1 MNDNIIL
8 IGMPGSG
15 KSTVGVLLAKA
26 LGMGFLDIDLII
38 QQREGALLQD
48 ILDRVG
54 TDRFLEI
61 EADAV
66 CSIRASSTVI
76 STGGS
81 AVLCERGARHL
92 KELGT
97 MIYLRSDPAELVQ
110 HLTNLS
116 DRGIACQPGQ
126 TVADIYSYRA
136 PFYEKYANVTVDTT
150 GQNLAETVASV
161 LAAVGIQR
169 RQN

>member
-15 KSTVGVLLAKA
+15 KSTVGILLAKA

-54 TDRFLEI
+54 MDRFLEI

-76 STGGS
+76 SPGGS

-97 MIYLRSDPAELVQ
+97 TVYLRSDPAELER
-110 HLTNLS
+110 HLANLA
-116 DRGIACQPGQ
+116 DRGVARKPGQ
-126 TVADIYSYRA
+126 TIADVYNYRA
-136 PFYEKYANVTVDTT
+136 PFYEKYADITVDTA
-150 GQNLAETVASV
+150 GQNLAETVTAV

-169 RQN
+169 RSV